1 MNLRRGLAGE
11 ILAMAWESLRTHK
24 MRSVLTVLGIV
35 IGITMV
41 VGVTSLIRGFDSTIT
56 GQIQGMG
63 PDTAFVATFSIQ
75 SITSGQDFRELFSR
89 PEMTAEDARAI
100 GELPS
105 VKKVS
110 MVFQNQTSTAW
121 YQGNRTASPLT
132 LQGVA
137 PEFLEAS
144 DIEIEYGRMLS
155 PVDEMQRADV
165 ALLGA
170 TPARALFGASQP
182 IGHRIR
188 IAGREYR
195 VIGVLKQRAISG
207 LFGAGAD
214 NFILIPSTNFRKLF
228 GTKSQMPVTPPPTLI
243 VRAADG
249 VPTDTMVNEV
259 EALMRIRHGLRAD
272 QPNDFDLLTQESIME
287 LWRQISTAF
296 FLVMVALSSVALMV
310 GGIGVMAIMLV
321 SVTER
326 TREIGIR
333 KAIGARRGDIMYQF
347 LAEAAALAAA
357 GGAIGV
363 AIGSGIGYLIYLAT
377 GFPVSLPWWSFAV
390 PVAFSSLIGIFFGI
404 YPASRAAGLD
414 PVEALRYE

>member
-1 MNLRRGLAGE
+1 MALRKGLTGE
-11 ILAMAWESLRTHK
+11 IVGMAWESLRTHK
-24 MRSVLTVLGIV
+24 MRSFLTVLGIV

-63 PDTAFVATFSIQ
+63 PDTVFLAKFSIQ
-75 SITSGQDFRELFSR
+75 SLTSGADFREIFSR
-89 PEMTAEDARAI
+89 PEITEVDARAI
-100 GELPS
+100 REGVPEAM
-105 VKKVS
+105 KVS
-110 MVFQNQTSTAW
+110 MIYQGQGQAW
-121 YQGNRTASPLT
+121 YRGKRTSAAMII
-132 LQGVA
+132 QGVA

-155 PVDEMQRADV
+155 QVDERQRADV
-165 ALLGA
+165 ALIGA
-170 TPARALFGASQP
+170 GPARALFGANQP

-188 IAGREYR
+188 VAGREYR
-195 VIGVLKQRAISG
+195 VVGVLKARAISG
-207 LFGAGAD
+207 MVGEGAD
-214 NFILIPSTNFRKLF
+214 NFMLVPSTNFRKLF
-228 GTKSQMPVTPPPTLI
+228 GPEAGQPNMIIKAQEGVEVSDL
-243 VRAADG
+243 VR
-249 VPTDTMVNEV
+249 EV
-259 EALMRIRHGLRAD
+259 ESLMRIRHGLRAD
-272 QPNDFDLLTQESIME
+272 QQSDFDILTQESIME

-296 FLVMVALSSVALMV
+296 FLVLVALSSVALMV

-333 KAIGARRGDIMYQF
+333 KAIGARHSDILYQF

-357 GGAIGV
+357 GGAVGV

-414 PVEALRYE
+414 PVDALRYE

>member
-1 MNLRRGLAGE
+1 MAVRKGLAGE

-24 MRSVLTVLGIV
+24 MRSALTVLGIV
-35 IGITMV
+35 IGITTV

-63 PDTAFVATFSIQ
+63 PDTAFVARFTIQ
-75 SITSGQDFRELFSR
+75 SLTSGAAFRELFAR
-89 PEMTAEDARAI
+89 PDITPADARALR
-100 GELPS
+100 GLPS

-110 MVFQNQTSTAW
+110 VVYQDQNSSAW

-132 LQGVA
+132 IQGVA
-137 PEFLEAS
+137 PEFLGAS

-155 PVDEMQRADV
+155 EVDERERADV

-170 TPARALFGASQP
+170 TPARALFGNNQP
-182 IGHRIR
+182 IGRRFRIR
-188 IAGREYR
+188 GREYR
-195 VIGVLKQRAISG
+195 VIGVTKQRAISG
-207 LFGAGAD
+207 LFGSGAD
-214 NFILIPSTNFRKLF
+214 NFILVPSTNFRKLY
-228 GTKSQMPVTPPPTLI
+228 GPRAGEPTMV

-249 VPTDTMVNEV
+249 VETESMVDDV

-272 QPNDFDLLTQESIME
+272 QPNDFDVLTQEAIMD

-333 KAIGARRGDIMYQF
+333 KAIGARSGDILYQF
-347 LAEAAALAAA
+347 LAESAALAAA

-363 AIGSGIGYLIYLAT
+363 AIGSAIGYVIYWAT

-390 PVAFSSLIGIFFGI
+390 PVAFSSIIGIFFGI
-404 YPASRAAGLD
+404 YPASRAARLD
-414 PVEALRYE
+414 PVDALRYE

>member
-1 MNLRRGLAGE
+1 MGVRRGLAGE
-11 ILAMAWESLRTHK
+11 ILGMAWESLRTHK
-24 MRSVLTVLGIV
+24 MRSALTVLGIV

-63 PDTAFVATFSIQ
+63 PDTVFIAKFSIQ
-75 SITSGQDFRELFSR
+75 SITSGEGFRELFAR
-89 PEMTAEDARAI
+89 PDITREDARAVRQ
-100 GELPS
+100 LSS

-110 MVFQNQTSTAW
+110 MVYQDQNSTAW
-121 YQGNRTASPLT
+121 YRGNRTATPLT

-155 PVDEMQRADV
+155 DIDERQGSDV

-182 IGHRIR
+182 IGRRIR

-195 VIGVLKQRAISG
+195 VIGVLKERTISG
-207 LFGAGAD
+207 LFGSGAD
-214 NFILIPSTNFRKLF
+214 NFILVPSTNFRKLF
-228 GTKSQMPVTPPPTLI
+228 GPDAGMPNMV

-249 VPTDTMVNEV
+249 VPTATLLRDV

-272 QPNDFDLLTQESIME
+272 QPNDFDVLTQESIME

-333 KAIGARRGDIMYQF
+333 KAIGARSGDVLYQF
-347 LAEAAALAAA
+347 LAEAAALAAV

-363 AIGSGIGYLIYLAT
+363 LIGSGIGYAIYWLT

-414 PVEALRYE
+414 PVDALRYE

>member
-1 MNLRRGLAGE
+1 MNLYQGFLVA
-11 ILAMAWESLRTHK
+11 LDSLSANK
-24 MRSVLTVLGIV
+24 LRSALTVLGIV

-63 PDTAFVATFSIQ
+63 PDTMFIAKFSIQ
-75 SITSGQDFRELFSR
+75 SLTSGEGFRELFAR
-89 PEMTAEDARAI
+89 PDITREDARAV
-100 GELPS
+100 GALPS
-105 VKKVS
+105 VRKVS
-110 MVFQNQTSTAW
+110 MVYQDQSSAW
-121 YQGNRTASPLT
+121 YRGKRTAGGLT

-137 PEFLEAS
+137 PEYLDAS
-144 DIEIEYGRMLS
+144 DFEIDYGRMLS
-155 PVDEMQRADV
+155 HLDERPGSDV

-170 TPARALFGASQP
+170 TPARALFGANQP
-182 IGHRIR
+182 IGRHIR

-207 LFGAGAD
+207 LFGSGAD
-214 NFILIPSTNFRKLF
+214 NFILVPSTNFRKLF
-228 GTKSQMPVTPPPTLI
+228 GPRAGMPTMV
-243 VRAADG
+243 VRAAQG
-249 VPTDTMVNEV
+249 VPPETLVRDV
-259 EALMRIRHGLRAD
+259 EALIRIRHGRRAD
-272 QPNDFDLLTQESIME
+272 QPNDFDVLTQESIME

-333 KAIGARRGDIMYQF
+333 KAIGAQRGDILYQF
-347 LAEAAALAAA
+347 LAEAAALAAL

-363 AIGSGIGYLIYLAT
+363 ALGSGIGYLISLAT
-377 GFPVSLPWWSFAV
+377 GFPVSLPWWSFAI
-390 PVAFSSLIGIFFGI
+390 PVAFSSVIGIFFGI
-404 YPASRAAGLD
+404 YPASRAARLA

>member
-1 MNLRRGLAGE
+1 MAVRRGLAGE
-11 ILAMAWESLRTHK
+11 IIGMAWQSLRTHK

-63 PDTAFVATFSIQ
+63 PDTAFVAKFSIQ
-75 SITSGQDFRELFSR
+75 SLTSGSGFRELFAR
-89 PEMTAEDARAI
+89 PDITREDARSVR
-100 GELPS
+100 ELAS
-105 VKKVS
+105 VRKVS
-110 MVFQNQTSTAW
+110 MVYQDQTSSAW
-121 YQGNRTASPLT
+121 YRGNRTASPLT

-137 PEFLEAS
+137 PEFLGAS

-155 PVDEMQRADV
+155 NIDERQGSDV

-182 IGHRIR
+182 IGRHIR

-195 VIGVLKQRAISG
+195 VIGVLKARSISG
-207 LFGAGAD
+207 LLGSGAD
-214 NFILIPSTNFRKLF
+214 NFVLIPSTNFRKLF
-228 GTKSQMPVTPPPTLI
+228 GPRAGLPNMV
-243 VRAADG
+243 VRAAEG
-249 VPTDTMVNEV
+249 VSPEDLVRDV

-272 QPNDFDLLTQESIME
+272 QPNDFDVLTQESIMD

-333 KAIGARRGDIMYQF
+333 KAIGAHRSDILYQF
-347 LAEAAALAAA
+347 LAESAALAAL

-363 AIGSGIGYLIYLAT
+363 ALGSGIGYAISWLT
-377 GFPVSLPWWSFAV
+377 GFPVSLPWWSFAI

>member
-1 MNLRRGLAGE
+1 MRVRRGLAGE
-11 ILAMAWESLRTHK
+11 ILMMAWESLRTHK

-63 PDTAFVATFSIQ
+63 PDTVFIAKFSIQ
-75 SITSGQDFRELFSR
+75 SMTSGEGFRELFAR
-89 PEMTAEDARAI
+89 PDITREDARALRQ
-100 GELPS
+100 LPS
-105 VKKVS
+105 VRKVS
-110 MVFQNQTSTAW
+110 MVYQDQTSRAW
-121 YQGNRTASPLT
+121 YRGKRTASPLT

-137 PEFLEAS
+137 PEFLGAS

-155 PVDEMQRADV
+155 NIDERQGSDV

-170 TPARALFGASQP
+170 TPARALFGADQP
-182 IGHRIR
+182 IGRHIR
-188 IAGREYR
+188 IAGRDYR
-195 VIGVLKQRAISG
+195 VIGVIKQRAISG
-207 LFGAGAD
+207 LFGSGAD

-228 GTKSQMPVTPPPTLI
+228 GPRAGLPTMV
-243 VRAADG
+243 VRAAEG
-249 VPTDTMVNEV
+249 VLPETLVRDV
-259 EALMRIRHGLRAD
+259 EALMRVRHGLRAD
-272 QPNDFDLLTQESIME
+272 QPNDFDALTQESIME

-333 KAIGARRGDIMYQF
+333 KAIGAQRGDILYQF
-347 LAEAAALAAA
+347 LAEAAALAAL

-363 AIGSGIGYLIYLAT
+363 AMGSAIGYLIYLAT
-377 GFPVSLPWWSFAV
+377 GFPVSLPWWSFAI
-390 PVAFSSLIGIFFGI
+390 PVAFSSVIGIFFGI

>member
-1 MNLRRGLAGE
+1 MSVRRGLAGE
-11 ILAMAWESLRTHK
+11 IVGMAWESLRTHK
-24 MRSVLTVLGIV
+24 MRSALTVLGIV

-63 PDTAFVATFSIQ
+63 PDTVFIAKFSIQ
-75 SITSGQDFRELFSR
+75 SLTSGEGFRELFSR
-89 PEMTAEDARAI
+89 PDITAEDARAI
-100 GELPS
+100 REGLTS

-110 MVFQNQTSTAW
+110 MVYQDQTASAW
-121 YQGNRTASPLT
+121 YQGKRTASPMT

-155 PVDEMQRADV
+155 NIDERQRSDV

-182 IGHRIR
+182 IGRRIR

-195 VIGVLKQRAISG
+195 VIGVLKQRSISG
-207 LFGAGAD
+207 LAGSGAD
-214 NFILIPSTNFRKLF
+214 NFILVPSTNFRKLF
-228 GTKSQMPVTPPPTLI
+228 GPDAGQPTMV

-249 VPTDTMVNEV
+249 VPTETMLRDV

-272 QPNDFDLLTQESIME
+272 QSNDFDVLTQESIME

-296 FLVMVALSSVALMV
+296 FMVMVALSSVALMV

-326 TREIGIR
+326 THEIGIR
-333 KAIGARRGDIMYQF
+333 KAIGARRGDILYQF
-347 LAEAAALAAA
+347 LAESAALAAM
-357 GGAIGV
+357 GGALGV
-363 AIGSGIGYLIYLAT
+363 AVGSGIGYAIYLAT

-404 YPASRAAGLD
+404 YPANRAAGLD

>member
-1 MNLRRGLAGE
+1 MAVRRGLAAE
-11 ILAMAWESLRTHK
+11 IVAMAWESLRTHK
-24 MRSVLTVLGIV
+24 MRSALTVLGIV
-35 IGITMV
+35 IGITTV
-41 VGVTSLIRGFDSTIT
+41 VGVTSLMRGFDSTIT

-63 PDTAFVATFSIQ
+63 PDTAFVARFSIV
-75 SITSGQDFRELFSR
+75 SLTSGQGFRELLAR
-89 PEMTAEDARAI
+89 PDLSPADARALR
-100 GELPS
+100 ELPT
-105 VKKVS
+105 VRKVS
-110 MVFQNQTSTAW
+110 VVYQDQNSSAW
-121 YQGNRTASPLT
+121 YQGRRTASPLT

-155 PVDEMQRADV
+155 PVDERERADV

-170 TPARALFGASQP
+170 TPARALFGANQP
-182 IGHRIR
+182 IGRRFRIR
-188 IAGREYR
+188 GREYR

-207 LFGAGAD
+207 LLGSGAD
-214 NFILIPSTNFRKLF
+214 NFILVPSTNFRKLY
-228 GTKSQMPVTPPPTLI
+228 GPRAGEPTMV

-249 VPTDTMVNEV
+249 VPTDTMVDDV

-272 QPNDFDLLTQESIME
+272 QPNDFDVLTQESIMD

-333 KAIGARRGDIMYQF
+333 KAIGAQSGDILYQF
-347 LAEAAALAAA
+347 LAESAALAAA

-363 AIGSGIGYLIYLAT
+363 AIGSGIGYAIYWAT

-390 PVAFSSLIGIFFGI
+390 PVAFSSIVGIFFGI
-404 YPASRAAGLD
+404 YPASRAARLD
-414 PVEALRYE
+414 PVDALRYE